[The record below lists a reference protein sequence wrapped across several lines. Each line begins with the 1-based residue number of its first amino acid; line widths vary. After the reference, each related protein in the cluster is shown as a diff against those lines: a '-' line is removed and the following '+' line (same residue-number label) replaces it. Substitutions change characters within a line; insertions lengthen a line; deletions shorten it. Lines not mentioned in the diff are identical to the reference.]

1 MKQKEF
7 KSVKQYLATLAIAI
21 CCATLPGDRY
31 LADKREAK
39 LDSLVSCTEIG

>member
-21 CCATLPGDRY
+21 CCATLPGDTCQGTGTWQ
-31 LADKREAK
+31 ARERRN
-39 LDSLVSCTEIG
+39 LVV